1 MTDTVTSPRAGLTRA
16 HPLGGLAAAAGGL
29 TVAVLGASAAI
40 SASIVGGAW
49 FATAG
54 CAALLF
60 AVGVAGLRRAVD
72 RSRTARAALG
82 VATGALALFALAHF
96 YAVVDE
102 DTAVVFFSAFMV
114 VAAVALIVAGAA
126 AVRARTGTTAQR
138 TAMLAAGIWPLATIP
153 AGAAIGDLPHFLAI
167 AVWGVCWVVTG
178 ASLLARP
185 TAR

>member
-1 MTDTVTSPRAGLTRA
+1 MTDTVTSTRA
-16 HPLGGLAAAAGGL
+16 SVTRARALGGGAAVLGGL
-29 TVAVLGASAAI
+29 TITVLGAAAAI
-40 SASIVGGAW
+40 SAGIVDSAW

-60 AVGVAGLRRAVD
+60 ATGVAGLRQTLD
-72 RSRTARAALG
+72 GSRTARVALG
-82 VATGALALFALAHF
+82 VAAGALVLFALAHF
-96 YAVVDE
+96 YALADE

-126 AVRARTGTTAQR
+126 TVHARTGTTAQR
-138 TAMLAAGIWPLATIP
+138 TALLAAGIWPLATIP

-178 ASLLARP
+178 VSLLARP
-185 TAR
+185 TTR